1 MITVTYHVTVPV
13 PVLVWQHFRDN
24 AEYFQAMCAAFT
36 GNTGAGTNHYST
48 VEEWADFDS
57 AHAAQRA
64 EQKALV
70 VIAEYERR
78 AQTLEAERLA
88 EIAAEEENTHG

>member
-1 MITVTYHVTVPV
+1 MITVTYHVTVTV
-13 PVLVWQHFRDN
+13 PVLVWQHFRESG
-24 AEYFQAMCAAFT
+24 EYYQAMCTAFA
-36 GNTGAGTNHYST
+36 GNTGAGTNYYSA

-88 EIAAEEENTHG
+88 EIAAQEENTHG